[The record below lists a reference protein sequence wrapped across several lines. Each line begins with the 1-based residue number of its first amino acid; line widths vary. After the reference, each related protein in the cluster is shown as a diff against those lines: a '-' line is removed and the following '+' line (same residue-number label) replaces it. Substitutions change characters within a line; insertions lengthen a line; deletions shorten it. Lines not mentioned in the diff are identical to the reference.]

1 MSSIRDIRT
10 DYTKGELSLDAML
23 DCPAEQLSLW
33 IEEATSEGVGD
44 PNAFCLSTLRDGG
57 MPTGRIVLARG
68 VDASG
73 IVFYTNKQSSKG
85 DEIEKSSKASATF
98 FWQVMQR
105 QARFSGIVKHLS
117 DSESDA
123 YFASRPRASQIGAW
137 ASDQSSTLSSRKE
150 LEEKYADF
158 EAKFDGI
165 DVPRPTHWGGYVIE
179 IIDAEFWQGRASR
192 LHDRVRYEKE
202 GSGWKKVLLQP

>member
-1 MSSIRDIRT
+1 MSSIRNIRT
-10 DYTKGELSLDAML
+10 DYTKGKLNLVDLL
-23 DCPAEQLSLW
+23 DCPAEQLALW
-33 IEEATSEGVGD
+33 IEDATIEGIGD

-98 FWQVMQR
+98 FWRRMQR

-117 DSESDA
+117 ESDSDA
-123 YFASRPRASQIGAW
+123 YFASRPKASQIGAW

-150 LEEKYADF
+150 LEEKYADL

-165 DVPRPTHWGGYVIE
+165 EVPRPPHWGGYVIE

-202 GSGWKKVLLQP
+202 GSGWRKVLLQP